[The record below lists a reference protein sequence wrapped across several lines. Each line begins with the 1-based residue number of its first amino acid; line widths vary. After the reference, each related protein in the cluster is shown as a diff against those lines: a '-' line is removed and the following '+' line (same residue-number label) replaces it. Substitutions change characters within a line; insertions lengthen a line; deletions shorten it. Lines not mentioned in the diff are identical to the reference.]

1 MLALFYPPYA
11 NREKP
16 HASGVFPLEK
26 FEVRQ
31 NVIKV
36 KYAHAKRAGC
46 FDKLSM
52 TKRKKR

>member
-31 NVIKV
+31 NIIKV

-52 TKRKKR
+52 TKRRKR